1 MSSPI
6 PSDIFQNDTKML
18 EEQCCE
24 MQWKHE
30 EEQYLLAYLEEAV
43 EAHHIKHMA
52 QKARKEAEIKIR
64 EEAKKRRL
72 MEKKKKKKWIEYF

>member
-1 MSSPI
+1 
-6 PSDIFQNDTKML
+6 
-18 EEQCCE
+18 
-24 MQWKHE
+24 
-30 EEQYLLAYLEEAV
+30 
-43 EAHHIKHMA
+43 MA